1 MHHRGL
7 PPLFEK
13 GSHIAQVGLEFR
25 VAKDGLRCLSLL
37 VPLPKRWD
45 YSRTPLCLVDAGLG
59 VEPHGADS
67 LRPPPLR
74 DLYPRATC
82 ASPAILLP
90 QSPGSGI
97 TGLNQNTHVLGSI
110 WQEPQ

>member
-25 VAKDGLRCLSLL
+25 VAKDGLGCLSLL

-45 YSRTPLCLVDAGLG
+45 YSRTPLSLVDAGLG
-59 VEPHGADS
+59 VEPRGADS
-67 LRPPPLR
+67 LRPFLSG
-74 DLYPRATC
+74 TC
-82 ASPAILLP
+82 IPGLPVRPQQSSCLSLPGPASQA
-90 QSPGSGI
+90 
-97 TGLNQNTHVLGSI
+97 
-110 WQEPQ
+110 